1 MLTSA
6 LGVLANALGLKTSRH
21 VPATSGWIEI
31 WRNIGMTVE
40 NSKAEDQVEQ
50 PEATEAETSANVEAA
65 VVDPILGD
73 APEIDEQAIDDTVRH
88 HIQVIDDDTAK
99 RIDELEEQL
108 AQAKDQALR
117 AHAETINTKRRAE
130 QDVEKAHKFALEK
143 FVNELIPVVESLE
156 KGIESAEQGEGQHE
170 SMLEGMRLTH
180 KQLLD
185 ALAKFNV
192 EQVNPEGQPFDPNFH
207 QAVSMVP
214 NLDMEPNT
222 VMNVFQ
228 KGYTLHGRVIRPA
241 MVVVSKA
248 V

>member
-1 MLTSA
+1 
-6 LGVLANALGLKTSRH
+6 
-21 VPATSGWIEI
+21 
-31 WRNIGMTVE
+31 MTVE
-40 NSKAEDQVEQ
+40 NTKAEDQAEQ
-50 PEATEAETSANVEAA
+50 PEANETEISADAEAA
-65 VVDPILGD
+65 VDPILEEAAD
-73 APEIDEQAIDDTVRH
+73 SEDQAEEQASDDSAR
-88 HIQVIDDDTAK
+88 
-99 RIDELEEQL
+99 RIEELEEQL

-117 AHAETINTKRRAE
+117 AHAEAMNTKRRAE

-170 SMLEGMRLTH
+170 TMLEGMRLTH

-185 ALAKFNV
+185 ALAKFSV

-207 QAVSMVP
+207 QAISMVP
-214 NLDMEPNT
+214 NPDMEPNT

-248 V
+248 A

>member
-1 MLTSA
+1 
-6 LGVLANALGLKTSRH
+6 
-21 VPATSGWIEI
+21 
-31 WRNIGMTVE
+31 MTAE
-40 NSKAEDQVEQ
+40 NTKGEDQVEK
-50 PEATEAETSANVEAA
+50 PEANEAEISADAEAA
-65 VVDPILGD
+65 AVDPILEE
-73 APEIDEQAIDDTVRH
+73 AAVTEEQPEKQDNDDNAR
-88 HIQVIDDDTAK
+88 
-99 RIDELEEQL
+99 RIEELEAQL
-108 AQAKDQALR
+108 AQAKDQTLR
-117 AHAETINTKRRAE
+117 AHAEAMNTKRRAE

-170 SMLEGMRLTH
+170 TMLEGMRLTH

-207 QAVSMVP
+207 QAISMVP
-214 NLDMEPNT
+214 NPDMEPNT

-241 MVVVSKA
+241 MVVVSKGA
-248 V
+248 